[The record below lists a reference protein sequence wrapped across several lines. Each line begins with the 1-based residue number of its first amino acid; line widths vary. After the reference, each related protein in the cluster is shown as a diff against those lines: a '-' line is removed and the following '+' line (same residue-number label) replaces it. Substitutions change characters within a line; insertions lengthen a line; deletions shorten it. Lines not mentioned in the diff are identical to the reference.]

1 MVVKVDRSKCIGC
14 GLCASLCPNVFKIVE
29 GKSQVIDPNGECEN
43 LENARDSC
51 PAGAISIE

>member
-1 MVVKVDRSKCIGC
+1 
-14 GLCASLCPNVFKIVE
+14 VE